1 MDDYSEFE
9 RAVKLK
15 ALVKSIT
22 KYGGTR
28 KDIAASA
35 NMTEQMLNNLVSQ
48 DREVLELANGDYI
61 LTSKH
66 TKIFKK
72 PS

>member
-1 MDDYSEFE
+1 MKLINLIKKLG
-9 RAVKLK
+9 VKRSDL
-15 ALVKSIT
+15 AKSA
-22 KYGGTR
+22 G
-28 KDIAASA
+28 
-35 NMTEQMLNNLVSQ
+35 MTEQMLNNLVSQ
-48 DREVLELANGDYI
+48 DREVLELASGDYI

>member
-1 MDDYSEFE
+1 MKLINLIKKLG
-9 RAVKLK
+9 VKRSDL
-15 ALVKSIT
+15 
-22 KYGGTR
+22 
-28 KDIAASA
+28 AASA
-35 NMTEQMLNNLVSQ
+35 NMTEQTLNNLVSQ

>member
-1 MDDYSEFE
+1 MKLTNLIKKLG
-9 RAVKLK
+9 VKRSDL
-15 ALVKSIT
+15 
-22 KYGGTR
+22 
-28 KDIAASA
+28 AASA
-35 NMTEQMLNNLVSQ
+35 NMTEQMLNKLVSQ
-48 DREVLELANGDYI
+48 GREVLELANGDYI

>member
-1 MDDYSEFE
+1 MIKWLGGNRKEI
-9 RAVKLK
+9 A
-15 ALVKSIT
+15 KSAGI
-22 KYGGTR
+22 
-28 KDIAASA
+28 
-35 NMTEQMLNNLVSQ
+35 TEQMLNNLVSQ
-48 DREVLELANGDYI
+48 DREVLELSNGDYI